1 MNSFSMNGHA
11 AACHFPLQPVV
22 TAQASTSASAP

>member
-1 MNSFSMNGHA
+1 M

-22 TAQASTSASAP
+22 TAESAATEAPAP